1 MKVHI
6 CKFLP
11 LGATY
16 TTLCWFYAFSM
27 RNYVLYC
34 FCIVLSRQIPSFHD
48 FIILIVGLFTHFIR
62 MCNQELS
69 NFVFYFYQSNTVIS
83 NDVSEP
89 CKHFYLYQTSIFV
102 VFSFSYFRSYFFI
115 VLFLLLAWVW
125 LSKFAWTLSTTF
137 AFCSTFI
144 LALLTTD

>member
-1 MKVHI
+1 
-6 CKFLP
+6 
-11 LGATY
+11 
-16 TTLCWFYAFSM
+16 
-27 RNYVLYC
+27 
-34 FCIVLSRQIPSFHD
+34 
-48 FIILIVGLFTHFIR
+48 

-115 VLFLLLAWVW
+115 VLFLLLA
-125 LSKFAWTLSTTF
+125 
-137 AFCSTFI
+137 
-144 LALLTTD
+144 